1 MAKILGDVNNLNRKQ
16 LMDYIKN
23 NAKYVNSQLK
33 DLSKNEMEYSKAFQY
48 VQNKLKNKEY
58 MRMNSDGNIEFKS
71 RKAELEKL
79 TYNQLRGLA
88 KKLSDYKTT
97 GSGTVRGQEKLIE
110 IAYNSLKSSSKLSR
124 ETQEAL
130 DGLSLD
136 EYKKIFESQS
146 FQENKEK
153 FGSDQILRFIGSVGF
168 EKANDVFMNQD
179 VQTLYDMYKG
189 ADALENFLY
198 NEEQSDIWQSFM
210 QKSFSQAK
218 TRMAKTIQ

>member
-1 MAKILGDVNNLNRKQ
+1 MSKKLGDVNKLNRKE
-16 LMDYIKN
+16 LMDYISN
-23 NAKYVNSQLK
+23 NARYVNSQLK
-33 DLSKNEMEYSKAFQY
+33 DLTKNDMEYSKAFQY
-48 VQNKLKNKEY
+48 VQNKLRNKEY
-58 MRMNSDGNIEFKS
+58 TRMNREGNVEFKS

-97 GSGTVRGQEKLIE
+97 ESGTVKGQEKLIE
-110 IAYNSLKSSSKLSR
+110 KAFNTLKSSTKLSE

-136 EYKKIFESQS
+136 DYKKIFESQS

-153 FGSDQILRFIGSVGF
+153 FGSDQVLRFIGSVGF
-168 EKANDVFMNQD
+168 EKANDVFINQN

-189 ADALENFLY
+189 AGALEKFLY
-198 NEEQSDIWQSFM
+198 NEEQQD
-210 QKSFSQAK
+210 
-218 TRMAKTIQ
+218 T

>member
-1 MAKILGDVNNLNRKQ
+1 MGKKVGDVNKLNRNQ

-33 DLSKNEMEYSKAFQY
+33 ELSKNDMEYSKAFQY
-48 VQNKLKNKEY
+48 VQNKLRNKEY

-97 GSGTVRGQEKLIE
+97 ESGTVRGQEKLIE
-110 IAYNSLKSSSKLSR
+110 KAFNTLKSSTKLS
-124 ETQEAL
+124 EQTQEAL
-130 DGLSLD
+130 SELTMDD
-136 EYKKIFESQS
+136 YKKIFESQA

-168 EKANDVFMNQD
+168 EKANEVFINQD

-189 ADALENFLY
+189 AGALEKFLY
-198 NEEQSDIWQSFM
+198 NEEQQD
-210 QKSFSQAK
+210 
-218 TRMAKTIQ
+218 T

>member
-1 MAKILGDVNNLNRKQ
+1 MAKKLGDVNKLNRKQ
-16 LMDYIKN
+16 LMEYVKN

-33 DLSKNEMEYSKAFQY
+33 DLSKNDMEYSKAFQY
-48 VQNKLKNKEY
+48 VQNKLRNKEY
-58 MRMNSDGNIEFKS
+58 MRMNSEGNIEFKS

-97 GSGTVRGQEKLIE
+97 ESGTVRGQEKLIE
-110 IAYNSLKSSSKLSR
+110 RAFNSLKSSTKLS
-124 ETQEAL
+124 EQTQEAL
-130 DGLSLD
+130 SELTMDD
-136 EYKKIFESQS
+136 YKKIFESQA

-168 EKANDVFMNQD
+168 EKANDVFINQS

-189 ADALENFLY
+189 ADALEKFLY
-198 NEEQSDIWQSFM
+198 DEEQQD
-210 QKSFSQAK
+210 
-218 TRMAKTIQ
+218 T

>member
-1 MAKILGDVNNLNRKQ
+1 MAKKVGDVNNLNRKQ
-16 LMDYIKN
+16 LMEYVKN

-33 DLSKNEMEYSKAFQY
+33 ELSKNDMEYSKAFQY
-48 VQNKLKNKEY
+48 VQNKLRNKEY
-58 MRMNSDGNIEFKS
+58 TRMNSEGNIEFKS

-97 GSGTVRGQEKLIE
+97 ESGTVRGQEKLIE
-110 IAYNSLKSSSKLSR
+110 KAFNSLKSSTKLSE

-136 EYKKIFESQS
+136 DYKKIFESQS
-146 FQENKEK
+146 FQDNKKK
-153 FGSDQILRFIGSVGF
+153 FGSDQILRFIGTVGF
-168 EKANDVFMNQD
+168 EKANEVFVTQN

-189 ADALENFLY
+189 AGALEKFLY
-198 NEEQSDIWQSFM
+198 NEEQQD
-210 QKSFSQAK
+210 
-218 TRMAKTIQ
+218 T

>member
-1 MAKILGDVNNLNRKQ
+1 MSKTLGDVNKLNRKQ
-16 LMDYIKN
+16 LVDYIKN

-33 DLSKNEMEYSKAFQY
+33 ELSKNDMEYSKAFQY
-48 VQNKLKNKEY
+48 VQNKLRNKEY
-58 MRMNSDGNIEFKS
+58 TRMNSEGNIEFKS

-110 IAYNSLKSSSKLSR
+110 QAYNSLKSSSKLSE

-130 DGLSLD
+130 SELTLD
-136 EYKKIFESQS
+136 DYKKIFESQS
-146 FQENKEK
+146 FQDNKEK

-168 EKANDVFMNQD
+168 EKANDVFINQS

-189 ADALENFLY
+189 ADALEKFLY
-198 NEEQSDIWQSFM
+198 NEEQQD
-210 QKSFSQAK
+210 
-218 TRMAKTIQ
+218 T

>member
-1 MAKILGDVNNLNRKQ
+1 MAKNLGDVNKLNRKQ

-33 DLSKNEMEYSKAFQY
+33 ELSKNDMEYSKAFQY
-48 VQNKLKNKEY
+48 VQNKLRNKEY
-58 MRMNSDGNIEFKS
+58 TRMTSEGNIEFKS

-110 IAYNSLKSSSKLSR
+110 QAFNSLKSSTKLS
-124 ETQEAL
+124 EQTQEAL
-130 DGLSLD
+130 ADLSVD
-136 EYKKIFESQS
+136 EYKKIFESQA

-153 FGSDQILRFIGSVGF
+153 FGSDQVLKFIGSVGF
-168 EKANDVFMNQD
+168 EKANEVFINQD

-189 ADALENFLY
+189 ADALEKFLY
-198 NEEQSDIWQSFM
+198 NEEQSD
-210 QKSFSQAK
+210 
-218 TRMAKTIQ
+218 T

>member
-1 MAKILGDVNNLNRKQ
+1 MAKKVRDVNNLNRKQ
-16 LMDYIKN
+16 LMEYVKN

-33 DLSKNEMEYSKAFQY
+33 ELSKNDMEYSKAFQY
-48 VQNKLKNKEY
+48 VQNKLRNKEY
-58 MRMNSDGNIEFKS
+58 TRMNSEGNIEFKS

-97 GSGTVRGQEKLIE
+97 ESGTVRGQKKLIE
-110 IAYNSLKSSSKLSR
+110 KAFNSLKSSTKLSE

-130 DGLSLD
+130 AELSLD
-136 EYKKIFESQS
+136 DYKKIFESQS

-153 FGSDQILRFIGSVGF
+153 FGSDQVLRFIGSVGF
-168 EKANDVFMNQD
+168 EKANDVFVNQN

-189 ADALENFLY
+189 ADALEKFLY
-198 NEEQSDIWQSFM
+198 NEEQQD
-210 QKSFSQAK
+210 
-218 TRMAKTIQ
+218 T

>member
-1 MAKILGDVNNLNRKQ
+1 MAKKVGDVNKLNRKQ
-16 LMDYIKN
+16 LVDYIKN

-33 DLSKNEMEYSKAFQY
+33 ELSKNDMEYSKAFQY
-48 VQNKLKNKEY
+48 VQNKLRNKEY
-58 MRMNSDGNIEFKS
+58 TRMNSEGNIEFKS

-110 IAYNSLKSSSKLSR
+110 QAYNSLKLSSKLSE
-124 ETQEAL
+124 ETQDAL
-130 DGLSLD
+130 SELTLD
-136 EYKKIFESQS
+136 DYKKIFESQS
-146 FQENKEK
+146 FQDNKEK

-168 EKANDVFMNQD
+168 EKANDVFINQN

-189 ADALENFLY
+189 ADALEKFLY
-198 NEEQSDIWQSFM
+198 NEEQQD
-210 QKSFSQAK
+210 
-218 TRMAKTIQ
+218 T

>member
-1 MAKILGDVNNLNRKQ
+1 MAKKLVDVNNLNRKQ
-16 LMDYIKN
+16 LMEYIKN

-33 DLSKNEMEYSKAFQY
+33 DLSKNDMEYSKAFRY
-48 VQNKLKNKEY
+48 VQNKLRNKEY
-58 MRMNSDGNIEFKS
+58 MRMNSEGNIEFKS

-97 GSGTVRGQEKLIE
+97 ESGTVRGQEKLIE
-110 IAYNSLKSSSKLSR
+110 NAFNSLKSSEKLS
-124 ETQEAL
+124 EQTQKAL
-130 DGLSLD
+130 SELTVDD
-136 EYKKIFESQS
+136 YKKIFESQS

-168 EKANDVFMNQD
+168 EKANDVFINQN

-189 ADALENFLY
+189 AGALEKFLY
-198 NEEQSDIWQSFM
+198 DEEQQD
-210 QKSFSQAK
+210 
-218 TRMAKTIQ
+218 T

>member
-1 MAKILGDVNNLNRKQ
+1 MAKKIGDVNNLNRKQ
-16 LMDYIKN
+16 LVDYIKN
-23 NAKYVNSQLK
+23 NAKYVNAQLK
-33 DLSKNEMEYSKAFQY
+33 DLSKNDMEYSKAFQY
-48 VQNKLKNKEY
+48 VQNKLRNKEY
-58 MRMNSDGNIEFKS
+58 TRMNSEGNIEFKS

-97 GSGTVRGQEKLIE
+97 ESGTVRGQKKLIE
-110 IAYNSLKSSSKLSR
+110 QAYNSLKSSSKLSE

-130 DGLSLD
+130 SELSLD
-136 EYKKIFESQS
+136 DYKKIFESQS

-168 EKANDVFMNQD
+168 EKANDVFVNQN

-189 ADALENFLY
+189 AGALEKFLY
-198 NEEQSDIWQSFM
+198 NEEQSD
-210 QKSFSQAK
+210 
-218 TRMAKTIQ
+218 T

>member
-1 MAKILGDVNNLNRKQ
+1 MAKKVGDVNNLNRKQ
-16 LMDYIKN
+16 LMEYVKN

-33 DLSKNEMEYSKAFQY
+33 ELSKNDMEYSKAFQY
-48 VQNKLKNKEY
+48 VQNKLRNKEY
-58 MRMNSDGNIEFKS
+58 TRMNSDGNIEFKS

-88 KKLSDYKTT
+88 KKLSDYKSTE
-97 GSGTVRGQEKLIE
+97 SGTVKGQEKLIE
-110 IAYNSLKSSSKLSR
+110 KAFNSLKSSENLSE

-130 DGLSLD
+130 SNLTVDD
-136 EYKKIFESQS
+136 YKKIFESQS

-168 EKANDVFMNQD
+168 EKANDVFINQN

-189 ADALENFLY
+189 AGALEKFLY
-198 NEEQSDIWQSFM
+198 NEEQQD
-210 QKSFSQAK
+210 
-218 TRMAKTIQ
+218 T

>member
-1 MAKILGDVNNLNRKQ
+1 MAKKVGDVNNLNRKQ
-16 LMDYIKN
+16 LMEYVKN

-33 DLSKNEMEYSKAFQY
+33 ELSKNDMEYSKSFQY
-48 VQNKLKNKEY
+48 VQNKLRNKAY
-58 MRMNSDGNIEFKS
+58 TRMNSAGNIEFKS

-97 GSGTVRGQEKLIE
+97 ESGTVRGQKKLIE
-110 IAYNSLKSSSKLSR
+110 KAFNSLKSSTKLS
-124 ETQEAL
+124 EQTQKAL
-130 DGLSLD
+130 SELTVDD
-136 EYKKIFESQS
+136 YKKIFESQS

-168 EKANDVFMNQD
+168 EKANDVFINQN

-189 ADALENFLY
+189 AGALEKFLY
-198 NEEQSDIWQSFM
+198 DEEQQD
-210 QKSFSQAK
+210 
-218 TRMAKTIQ
+218 T

>member
-16 LMDYIKN
+16 LMEYIKN

-33 DLSKNEMEYSKAFQY
+33 ELSKNDMEYSKAFQY
-48 VQNKLKNKEY
+48 VQNKLRNKEY
-58 MRMNSDGNIEFKS
+58 MRMNSEGNIEFKS

-79 TYNQLRGLA
+79 TYNQLRGMA

-110 IAYNSLKSSSKLSR
+110 NAFNSLKSSKKLS
-124 ETQEAL
+124 EQTQEAL
-130 DGLSLD
+130 SELTVDD
-136 EYKKIFESQS
+136 YKKIFESQS

-153 FGSDQILRFIGSVGF
+153 FGSDQILRFIGTVGF
-168 EKANDVFMNQD
+168 EKANDVFINQD

-189 ADALENFLY
+189 AGALEKFLY
-198 NEEQSDIWQSFM
+198 NEEQQD
-210 QKSFSQAK
+210 
-218 TRMAKTIQ
+218 T

>member
-1 MAKILGDVNNLNRKQ
+1 MGKKVGDVNKLNRNQ

-33 DLSKNEMEYSKAFQY
+33 DLSKNDMEYSKAFQY
-48 VQNKLKNKEY
+48 VQNKLRNKEY
-58 MRMNSDGNIEFKS
+58 MRMNSEGNIEFKS

-79 TYNQLRGLA
+79 SYNQLRGLA
-88 KKLSDYKTT
+88 KKLSDYKSTE
-97 GSGTVRGQEKLIE
+97 SGTVKGQEKLIE
-110 IAYNSLKSSSKLSR
+110 KAFNSLKSSTKLSE

-130 DGLSLD
+130 EGLSLD
-136 EYKKIFESQS
+136 DYKKIFESQS

-168 EKANDVFMNQD
+168 EKANDVFTNQD

-189 ADALENFLY
+189 AGALEKFLY
-198 NEEQSDIWQSFM
+198 NEEQQD
-210 QKSFSQAK
+210 
-218 TRMAKTIQ
+218 T